1 MATTSSRRVDG
12 CDIVFREIK
21 KRIMKSKK
29 FTVNE
34 RISLVEK
41 MVYKLALEV
50 QAIVQAINMTKEQSE
65 KKSDDIK

>member
-1 MATTSSRRVDG
+1 
-12 CDIVFREIK
+12 
-21 KRIMKSKK
+21 MKSKK

>member
-1 MATTSSRRVDG
+1 
-12 CDIVFREIK
+12 
-21 KRIMKSKK
+21 MKSKK

-50 QAIVQAINMTKEQSE
+50 QAIVQAINKTVEEDKE
-65 KKSDDIK
+65 K